1 MTLPIAID
9 DLLNAR
15 AVESDRLE
23 FKVGWNPDKVY
34 QSICAF
40 ANDFANIGGGYILI
54 GVAEKDGKA
63 VRPVQGLSDSQL
75 ASIQKEMIGFNN
87 LVRPTYA
94 PLLAIETVDD
104 NRILVL
110 WIPGGDDR
118 PYEVPEAITARHKL
132 WKYYIRRY
140 ASTIEAK
147 GTDRDELLA
156 LANRSP
162 FDDRPHAQ
170 ARLEDVDILLVRDFL
185 RKAGSRLAAD
195 METLNLEQVLSR
207 MNLLAGPPEHRRL
220 RNVAL
225 MLFNETPERFFP
237 YSYIDIV
244 DFRRGDGTRTF
255 SEKRCYGPMHV
266 QIKQALD
273 YFQST
278 VILERV
284 IKVPDRAE
292 AIRVWSYP
300 YRVLEEV
307 LANAVYHRDYQEHEP
322 ISIRIEPDKIRIYN
336 LGGLDRSIKLDDLIA
351 GRAVPQRY
359 RRLGDF
365 LKEIKLTEGRLTGI
379 QMIRA
384 ALLQNG
390 SPEPLFET
398 DEDRTWFSV
407 VLRPHATFQNMDAS
421 EQVPGNLE
429 SSLLI
434 GIKNVLVTPDIDTTN
449 QATNQATN
457 QDYDQVL
464 LEQFE
469 RIILQVST
477 APLPKQAIF
486 SMLDVSNQRFNFN
499 RFILP
504 LINAGLLCQTIPEK
518 PQSPLQRYA
527 LTQKALDLIKSSS
540 SENSAFTSR
549 NESQ

>member
-1 MTLPIAID
+1 MTLPT
-9 DLLNAR
+9 L
-15 AVESDRLE
+15 
-23 FKVGWNPDKVY
+23 
-34 QSICAF
+34 
-40 ANDFANIGGGYILI
+40 GGGYILV
-54 GVAEKDGKA
+54 GVAENDGKA
-63 VRPVQGLSDSQL
+63 VRPVQGLTDSQL
-75 ASIQKEMIGFNN
+75 ASIQKKMIGYNN
-87 LVRPTYA
+87 LVKPTYA

-104 NRILVL
+104 KRILVL

-118 PYEVPEAITARHKL
+118 PYEVPESITARHKL

-147 GTDRDELLA
+147 GSDRDELLA

-170 ARLEDVDILLVRDFL
+170 ARLEDVDLLLIRDFL

-225 MLFNETPERFFP
+225 MLFNETPEHFFP

-244 DFRRGDGTRTF
+244 DFRRGDGSRTF

-359 RRLGDF
+359 RNRRLGDF

-384 ALLQNG
+384 TMHQNG
-390 SPEPLFET
+390 SPDPYFET
-398 DEDRTWFSV
+398 DEDRTWFSIMLYLHPAFSATAQPV
-407 VLRPHATFQNMDAS
+407 DDTHTSSEPTSLQDLLRQA
-421 EQVPGNLE
+421 LE
-429 SSLLI
+429 
-434 GIKNVLVTPDIDTTN
+434 
-449 QATNQATN
+449 ATN
-457 QDYDQVL
+457 QDNHQDNHQDESEELVGMMVQML
-464 LEQFE
+464 
-469 RIILQVST
+469 
-477 APLPKQAIF
+477 IF
-486 SMLDVSNQRFNFN
+486 SIGKERTREELLAHIGLKRYTQTVR
-499 RFILP
+499 RYLVP
-504 LINAGLLCQTIPEK
+504 LEAIGWLEMTIPDK
-518 PQSPLQRYA
+518 PNSRNQKYRLSA
-527 LTQKALDLIKSSS
+527 KALDAMRQA
-540 SENSAFTSR
+540 EP
-549 NESQ
+549 QP

>member
-1 MTLPIAID
+1 MTLPIAIE

-15 AVESDRLE
+15 AIESDRLE
-23 FKVGWNPDKVY
+23 FEVGWNPDKVY
-34 QSICAF
+34 QSVCAF

-54 GVAEKDGKA
+54 GVAERNGKA
-63 VRPVQGLSDSQL
+63 VRPVQGLSEAQL
-75 ASIQKEMIGFNN
+75 TSIQKEMIGYNN
-87 LVRPTYA
+87 LVRPAFA

-104 NRILVL
+104 RRILVL

-118 PYEVPEAITARHKL
+118 PYEVPESITARHKV

-185 RKAGSRLAAD
+185 RKAGSRLATEMDALD
-195 METLNLEQVLSR
+195 LEQVLSR
-207 MNLLAGPPEHRRL
+207 MNLLAGPAEQRRL

-244 DFRRGDGTRTF
+244 DFRQGDGSRTF

-284 IKVPDRAE
+284 IKVVDQAE

-322 ISIRIEPDKIRIYN
+322 ISIRIEPDKLRIYN
-336 LGGLDRSIKLDDLIA
+336 LGGLDRSIRLDDLLA

-359 RRLGDF
+359 RNRRLGDF

-379 QMIRA
+379 QMIKA
-384 ALLQNG
+384 AMFQNG
-390 SPEPLFET
+390 SPEPFFET
-398 DEDRTWFSV
+398 DEERTWFSV
-407 VLRPHATFQNMDAS
+407 ILKPHPAFQVEDVSDRSSATSVAGLRD
-421 EQVPGNLE
+421 GIR
-429 SSLLI
+429 SLVFTL
-434 GIKNVLVTPDIDTTN
+434 PDG
-449 QATNQATN
+449 ATNQATN
-457 QDYDQVL
+457 QVTTQATAQAIDEAL
-464 LEQFE
+464 LGQFE
-469 RIILQVST
+469 NILRLLLDGPVS
-477 APLPKQAIF
+477 KQAIF
-486 SMLDVSNQRFNFN
+486 AMLGVSSQRFNFK
-499 RFILP
+499 RFLLP
-504 LINAGLLCQTIPEK
+504 LINAGLVCQTIPDK

-527 LTQKALDLIKSSS
+527 LTARAQALVHRT
-540 SENSAFTSR
+540 A
-549 NESQ
+549 

>member
-1 MTLPIAID
+1 MTLPIAIE
-9 DLLNAR
+9 DLLGAR
-15 AVESDRLE
+15 TVESDRLE
-23 FKVGWNPDKVY
+23 FKEGWNPDKVY

-63 VRPVQGLSDSQL
+63 ARPVQGLTGSQL
-75 ASIQKEMIGFNN
+75 ALIQKEMIGYNN
-87 LVRPTYA
+87 LVRPSFT
-94 PLLAIETVDD
+94 PVLSIEEVDHK
-104 NRILVL
+104 RILVL

-118 PYEVPEAITARHKL
+118 PYEVPESITARHKL

-156 LANRSP
+156 LTNRTP

-170 ARLEDVDILLVRDFL
+170 ARLEDIDILLVRDFL
-185 RKAGSRLAAD
+185 RKAGSRLAS
-195 METLNLEQVLSR
+195 EIEELNLDQILSR
-207 MNLLAGPPEHRRL
+207 MNLLAGPLEHRRL

-244 DFRRGDGTRTF
+244 DFRHGDGARTF

-284 IKVPDRAE
+284 IKVPDKAE

-336 LGGLDRSIKLDDLIA
+336 LGGLDRSIKLADLLA

-359 RRLGDF
+359 RNRRLGDF
-365 LKEIKLTEGRLTGI
+365 LKEIKLTEGRSTGI
-379 QMIRA
+379 QMIQTAMIR
-384 ALLQNG
+384 NG

-407 VLRPHATFQNMDAS
+407 ILMPHPAFTTATLPGDDLDTTRSYTTLQDLLQQALTAS
-421 EQVPGNLE
+421 NHADDQAEYQDNHQDRHQDEHQDEASIQVMVTMIKYCLEKPRSKEELFATVRLKPDTRTRRRYLDPLE
-429 SSLLI
+429 SI
-434 GIKNVLVTPDIDTTN
+434 CW
-449 QATNQATN
+449 
-457 QDYDQVL
+457 
-464 LEQFE
+464 LEKT
-469 RIILQVST
+469 L
-477 APLPKQAIF
+477 
-486 SMLDVSNQRFNFN
+486 
-499 RFILP
+499 
-504 LINAGLLCQTIPEK
+504 PEK
-518 PQSPLQRYA
+518 P
-527 LTQKALDLIKSSS
+527 
-540 SENSAFTSR
+540 TSR
-549 NESQ
+549 NQKYRLSAKALNAIQKAESRP